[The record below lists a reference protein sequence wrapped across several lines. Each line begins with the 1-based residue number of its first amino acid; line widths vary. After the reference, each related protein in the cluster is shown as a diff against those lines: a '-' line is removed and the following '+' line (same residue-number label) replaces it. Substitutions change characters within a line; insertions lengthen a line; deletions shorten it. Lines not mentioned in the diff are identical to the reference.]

1 MMLEIGH
8 NDRPYLPR
16 GVRIVEDRVRGGRIL
31 LAPEKAVALDAIG
44 EAILDRVNGEATFG
58 AIVKDLADT
67 YEAPQGQIAADVQRF
82 MMGLR
87 SRIFLRVKT

>member
-1 MMLEIGH
+1 MMLEIAH

-16 GVRIVEDRVRGGRIL
+16 GVRIVEDRVRGGRVL

-44 EAILDRVNGEATFG
+44 EAILDRVTGEATFG
-58 AIVKDLADT
+58 EIVKDLAET
-67 YEAPQGQIAADVQRF
+67 YDAPQGQIAADVQRF

-87 SRIFLRVKT
+87 ARIFLRVKT